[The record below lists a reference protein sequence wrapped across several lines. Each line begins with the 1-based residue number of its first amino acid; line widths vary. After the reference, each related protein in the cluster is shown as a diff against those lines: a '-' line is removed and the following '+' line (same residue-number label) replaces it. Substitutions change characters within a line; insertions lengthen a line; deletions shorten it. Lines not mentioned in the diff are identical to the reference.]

1 MTARRARLLELALW
15 AASAGFVGATF
26 AWPTLSGTCGAG
38 AAQAVAEKAL
48 ASVADGERA
57 YFAKNGRFVAFA
69 PDDRQ
74 AKLPDLALEAEAAA
88 LAIDARVEQNGALR
102 LRAVTRPE
110 AIRDGRLAPVL
121 HTVEL
126 AAAEPVAAPAGE
138 KP

>member
-1 MTARRARLLELALW
+1 MTARRARMLELALW
-15 AASAGFVGATF
+15 AASAGFVAATF
-26 AWPTLSGTCGAG
+26 AWPTLSASWGAG
-38 AAQAVAEKAL
+38 AAQAIAEKAL
-48 ASVADGERA
+48 VSVADRERA

-74 AKLPDLALEAEAAA
+74 VKLADLALPIEAEA

-110 AIRDGRLAPVL
+110 AIRAGRLAPVL
-121 HTVEL
+121 HTVEV
-126 AAAEPVAAPAGE
+126 AAAEPPAAPAGE